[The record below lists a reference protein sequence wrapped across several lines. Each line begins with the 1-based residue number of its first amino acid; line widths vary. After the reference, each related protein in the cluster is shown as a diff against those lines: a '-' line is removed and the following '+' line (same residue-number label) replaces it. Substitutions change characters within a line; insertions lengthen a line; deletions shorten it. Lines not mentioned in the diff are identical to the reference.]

1 MLKLNLVLIFLFVNI
16 SVFADERVAPV
27 TCAVIS
33 ETTLDQSAYRV
44 KEVNE
49 ARSKL
54 NLDPYLEGDD
64 EILLSINN
72 DLCILLIMDFEEYKK
87 QSKIL
92 ILAEKEEVERRRKA
106 REKAQEELR
115 RELEEKAKAKEE
127 LRRELEAKAKAKAEA
142 KAKASVGEKER
153 FKYVQIIT
161 RRISENWHR
170 PPSARRNMR
179 TLFKITLTRAGKV
192 QNVQIVD
199 TSGDRAFD
207 LSAKEATLKS
217 EFPEIKE
224 LSPSEYTKYFREIN
238 LLFDPQ
244 DLRL

>member
-1 MLKLNLVLIFLFVNI
+1 MVLSMLKLYLVLALLFVNI
-16 SVFADERVAPV
+16 SVFSYERVAPV

-33 ETTLDQSAYRV
+33 ETALDQSAYRV

-54 NLDPYLEGDD
+54 NLDPYLEGDA

-92 ILAEKEEVERRRKA
+92 VLAEKEEIDRRRKA
-106 REKAQEELR
+106 REKAQEEI
-115 RELEEKAKAKEE
+115 
-127 LRRELEAKAKAKAEA
+127 RRELEAKAKA

-153 FKYVQIIT
+153 FKYVKIIAG
-161 RRISENWHR
+161 RISENWHR

-179 TLFKITLTRAGKV
+179 TLLKITLTRAGKV

-244 DLRL
+244 DLRF

>member
-1 MLKLNLVLIFLFVNI
+1 MLKLNLVLVLLFLNV
-16 SVFADERVAPV
+16 SLFADERVAPV

-64 EILLSINN
+64 EILLSIKY

-87 QSKIL
+87 ESKIL
-92 ILAEKEEVERRRKA
+92 FLAEKEEIERKRKLAEKA
-106 REKAQEELR
+106 REELR
-115 RELEEKAKAKEE
+115 RK
-127 LRRELEAKAKAKAEA
+127 LEAKAEADAKARA
-142 KAKASVGEKER
+142 RARASVKELTDEEKEKS
-153 FKYVQIIT
+153 KYMQIIART
-161 RRISENWHR
+161 IAKNWYR
-170 PPSARRNMR
+170 PPSARNNMR
-179 TLFKITLTRAGKV
+179 TLLKVKLTPAGKV
-192 QNVQIVD
+192 QYVQILD
-199 TSGDRAFD
+199 TSGSRAFD

-217 EFPEIKE
+217 DFPEIKN
-224 LSPSEYTKYFREIN
+224 LSLSTYEKYFRDFNI
-238 LLFDPQ
+238 LFAPQ

>member
-1 MLKLNLVLIFLFVNI
+1 MVFSMLKFNLILALLFVNI

-64 EILLSINN
+64 EILLSIKY

-87 QSKIL
+87 ESKIL
-92 ILAEKEEVERRRKA
+92 VLAEKEEIERRRKA
-106 REKAQEELR
+106 RE
-115 RELEEKAKAKEE
+115 KAKEE
-127 LRRELEAKAKAKAEA
+127 LRRELEAKAKAKEELRRELEA
-142 KAKASVGEKER
+142 KEKASFGEKER
-153 FKYVQIIT
+153 LKYVQIIT
-161 RRISENWHR
+161 RRISENWYR
-170 PPSARRNMR
+170 PPSFRLNMQ
-179 TLFKITLTRAGKV
+179 TLLKITLTHAGKV

-199 TSGDRAFD
+199 TSGDRGFD

-217 EFPEIKE
+217 EFPEIQE

-238 LLFDPQ
+238 ILFDPQ
-244 DLRL
+244 NLRL

>member
-1 MLKLNLVLIFLFVNI
+1 MLKLNLVLIFLFINI

-54 NLDPYLEGDD
+54 NLDPYLEGDA
-64 EILLSINN
+64 EILLSIKY

-87 QSKIL
+87 ESKIL
-92 ILAEKEEVERRRKA
+92 VLAEKQAIERRRKLA
-106 REKAQEELR
+106 EKAQEELR
-115 RELEEKAKAKEE
+115 RKLEAKAKAEEE
-127 LRRELEAKAKAKAEA
+127 LRRELEAKE
-142 KAKASVGEKER
+142 KASFGEKER
-153 FKYVQIIT
+153 FKYVQIIA

-179 TLFKITLTRAGKV
+179 TLLKITLTRAGKV

-244 DLRL
+244 DLRF

>member
-1 MLKLNLVLIFLFVNI
+1 MLKLNLVLVLLFLNV

-72 DLCILLIMDFEEYKK
+72 DLCILLLMDFEEYKK

-106 REKAQEELR
+106 REKAQEELW

-127 LRRELEAKAKAKAEA
+127 LRRELE
-142 KAKASVGEKER
+142 AKASVGEKER

-170 PPSARRNMR
+170 PPSARLNMR
-179 TLFKITLTRAGKV
+179 TLLKITLTRAGKV

-244 DLRL
+244 DLRF

>member
-1 MLKLNLVLIFLFVNI
+1 MLKLNLVLVLLFVNV

-64 EILLSINN
+64 EILLSIKY

-87 QSKIL
+87 ESKIL
-92 ILAEKEEVERRRKA
+92 VLAEKEEIERRRKA
-106 REKAQEELR
+106 REKAEEELLRELEAKAKAEEELR
-115 RELEEKAKAKEE
+115 RELEAKAKAKEE
-127 LRRELEAKAKAKAEA
+127 LRRELEAK
-142 KAKASVGEKER
+142 EKER
-153 FKYVQIIT
+153 FKYVQIIA
-161 RRISENWHR
+161 RRISENWYR
-170 PPSARRNMR
+170 PPSARSNMR
-179 TLFKITLTRAGKV
+179 TLLKITLTHAGKV

-199 TSGDRAFD
+199 TSGNRAFD
-207 LSAKEATLKS
+207 LSAKQATLKS
-217 EFPEIKE
+217 DFPEIQE

-238 LLFDPQ
+238 ILFDPQ

>member
-1 MLKLNLVLIFLFVNI
+1 MLKLNLVLVLLFLNV

-127 LRRELEAKAKAKAEA
+127 LRRELEAKA
-142 KAKASVGEKER
+142 SVGEKER

-179 TLFKITLTRAGKV
+179 TLLKITLTRAGKV

>member
-1 MLKLNLVLIFLFVNI
+1 MLKLNLVLVLLFLNV

-106 REKAQEELR
+106 REKAQEELW

-127 LRRELEAKAKAKAEA
+127 LRRELE
-142 KAKASVGEKER
+142 AKASVGEKER

-179 TLFKITLTRAGKV
+179 TLLKITLTRAGKV

-199 TSGDRAFD
+199 TSGDRVFD
-207 LSAKEATLKS
+207 LSAKEAILKS

>member
-1 MLKLNLVLIFLFVNI
+1 MLKLNLVLIFLFANI

-54 NLDPYLEGDD
+54 NLEPYLEGDD
-64 EILLSINN
+64 EILLSIKLK
-72 DLCILLIMDFEEYKK
+72 LCSLLIMDYEEYKNK
-87 QSKIL
+87 SEIL
-92 ILAEKEEVERRRKA
+92 VLAEKEEIERRRKA

-115 RELEEKAKAKEE
+115 RELEAKAKAEEE
-127 LRRELEAKAKAKAEA
+127 LRRELEAKAKA
-142 KAKASVGEKER
+142 SFGEKER
-153 FKYVQIIT
+153 FKYVQIIA

-179 TLFKITLTRAGKV
+179 TLLKITLTHAGKV

-199 TSGDRAFD
+199 TSGNRAFD
-207 LSAKEATLKS
+207 LSAEEATLKS
-217 EFPEIKE
+217 EFPEIQE

-238 LLFDPQ
+238 ILFDPQ
-244 DLRL
+244 NLRL

>member
-1 MLKLNLVLIFLFVNI
+1 MLKPNLVLALLFVNI
-16 SVFADERVAPV
+16 GVFADERVAPV

-33 ETTLDQSAYRV
+33 ETALDQSAYRV

-54 NLDPYLEGDD
+54 NLDPYLEGDA
-64 EILLSINN
+64 EILLSIKY

-87 QSKIL
+87 ESKIL
-92 ILAEKEEVERRRKA
+92 VLAEKQAIERRRKLA
-106 REKAQEELR
+106 EKAQEELR
-115 RELEEKAKAKEE
+115 RKLEAKAKAEEE
-127 LRRELEAKAKAKAEA
+127 LRRELEAKE
-142 KAKASVGEKER
+142 KASFGEKER
-153 FKYVQIIT
+153 FKYVQIIA
-161 RRISENWHR
+161 RRISENWYR

-179 TLFKITLTRAGKV
+179 TLLKITLTRAGKV

-244 DLRL
+244 DLRF

>member
-1 MLKLNLVLIFLFVNI
+1 MLKLNLVLVLLFVNV

-106 REKAQEELR
+106 REKAQEELW

-127 LRRELEAKAKAKAEA
+127 LRRELE
-142 KAKASVGEKER
+142 AKASVGEKER

-179 TLFKITLTRAGKV
+179 TLLKITLTRAGKV

-199 TSGDRAFD
+199 TSGDRVFD
-207 LSAKEATLKS
+207 LSAKEAILKS

>member
-1 MLKLNLVLIFLFVNI
+1 MVLSMLKLNLVLALLFVNI

-33 ETTLDQSAYRV
+33 ETALDQSAYRV

-92 ILAEKEEVERRRKA
+92 ILAEKEEIERRRKA
-106 REKAQEELR
+106 REKAEE
-115 RELEEKAKAKEE
+115 EI
-127 LRRELEAKAKAKAEA
+127 RRELEAKEHA
-142 KAKASVGEKER
+142 KAKASVVEKET
-153 FKYVQIIT
+153 FKYVQIIAG
-161 RRISENWHR
+161 RISENWDR

-179 TLFKITLTRAGKV
+179 TLLKITLTRAGKV
-192 QNVQIVD
+192 QSVQIVD

>member
-1 MLKLNLVLIFLFVNI
+1 MLKLNLVLVLLFVNV

-106 REKAQEELR
+106 REKAQEELW

-127 LRRELEAKAKAKAEA
+127 LRRELE
-142 KAKASVGEKER
+142 AKASVGEKER

-179 TLFKITLTRAGKV
+179 TLLKITLTRAGKV

>member
-1 MLKLNLVLIFLFVNI
+1 MVFSMLKFNLILALLFVNI

-64 EILLSINN
+64 EILLSIKY

-87 QSKIL
+87 ESKIL
-92 ILAEKEEVERRRKA
+92 VLAEKEEIERRRKA
-106 REKAQEELR
+106 RE
-115 RELEEKAKAKEE
+115 KAKEE
-127 LRRELEAKAKAKAEA
+127 LRRELEAKE
-142 KAKASVGEKER
+142 KASFGEKER
-153 FKYVQIIT
+153 LKYVQIIT
-161 RRISENWHR
+161 RRISENWYR
-170 PPSARRNMR
+170 PPSFRLNMQ
-179 TLFKITLTRAGKV
+179 TLLKITLTHAGKV

-199 TSGDRAFD
+199 TSGDRGFD

-217 EFPEIKE
+217 EFPEIQE

-238 LLFDPQ
+238 ILFDPQ
-244 DLRL
+244 NLRL

>member
-1 MLKLNLVLIFLFVNI
+1 MLKLNLVLVLLFVNV

-127 LRRELEAKAKAKAEA
+127 LRRELEAKA
-142 KAKASVGEKER
+142 SVGEKER

-179 TLFKITLTRAGKV
+179 TLLKITLTRAGKV

-199 TSGDRAFD
+199 TSGDRVFD
-207 LSAKEATLKS
+207 LSAKEAILKS

>member
-1 MLKLNLVLIFLFVNI
+1 MLKLNLVLVILFVNI

-64 EILLSINN
+64 EILLSIKY

-87 QSKIL
+87 EIKNL
-92 ILAEKEEVERRRKA
+92 FLAEKEEIERTRKA

-115 RELEEKAKAKEE
+115 RELEGKAKAKEE
-127 LRRELEAKAKAKAEA
+127 LRKELE
-142 KAKASVGEKER
+142 AKASVGEKER
-153 FKYVQIIT
+153 FKYAQIIA

-170 PPSARRNMR
+170 PSSARRNMR
-179 TLFKITLTRAGKV
+179 TLLKITLTPAGKV

-207 LSAKEATLKS
+207 LSAKEATLNS

>member
-1 MLKLNLVLIFLFVNI
+1 MVLSMLKLNLVLALLFVNI

-33 ETTLDQSAYRV
+33 ETALDQSAYRV

-54 NLDPYLEGDD
+54 NLDPYLEGDA
-64 EILLSINN
+64 EILLSIKY

-87 QSKIL
+87 ESKIL
-92 ILAEKEEVERRRKA
+92 VLADKQAIERKRKLAEKA
-106 REKAQEELR
+106 LEELR
-115 RELEEKAKAKEE
+115 RK
-127 LRRELEAKAKAKAEA
+127 LEAKE
-142 KAKASVGEKER
+142 KASFGEKER
-153 FKYVQIIT
+153 LKYVQIIT
-161 RRISENWHR
+161 RRISENWYR
-170 PPSARRNMR
+170 PPSFRLNMQ
-179 TLFKITLTRAGKV
+179 TLLKITLTHAGKV

-199 TSGDRAFD
+199 TSGDRGFD

-217 EFPEIKE
+217 EFPEIQE

-238 LLFDPQ
+238 ILFDPTN
-244 DLRL
+244 LRL

>member
-1 MLKLNLVLIFLFVNI
+1 MLKLNLVLILLFLSV

-54 NLDPYLEGDD
+54 NLDPYLEGDA
-64 EILLSINN
+64 EILLSIKY

-87 QSKIL
+87 ESKIL
-92 ILAEKEEVERRRKA
+92 VLAEKQAIERRRKLA
-106 REKAQEELR
+106 EKAQEELR
-115 RELEEKAKAKEE
+115 RKLEAKAKAEEE
-127 LRRELEAKAKAKAEA
+127 LRRELEAKE
-142 KAKASVGEKER
+142 KASFGEKER
-153 FKYVQIIT
+153 FKYVQIIA
-161 RRISENWHR
+161 RRISENWYR

-179 TLFKITLTRAGKV
+179 TLLKITLTRAGKV

-244 DLRL
+244 DLRF

>member
-1 MLKLNLVLIFLFVNI
+1 MLKFNLVLVLLFVNI

-54 NLDPYLEGDD
+54 NLDPYLEGDA
-64 EILLSINN
+64 EILLSIKY

-87 QSKIL
+87 ESKIL
-92 ILAEKEEVERRRKA
+92 VLAEKQAIERRRKLA
-106 REKAQEELR
+106 EKAQEELR
-115 RELEEKAKAKEE
+115 RKLEAKAKAEEE
-127 LRRELEAKAKAKAEA
+127 LRRELEAKE
-142 KAKASVGEKER
+142 KASFGEKER
-153 FKYVQIIT
+153 FKYGQIIA
-161 RRISENWHR
+161 RRISENWYR

-179 TLFKITLTRAGKV
+179 TLLKITLTRAGKV

-244 DLRL
+244 DLRF